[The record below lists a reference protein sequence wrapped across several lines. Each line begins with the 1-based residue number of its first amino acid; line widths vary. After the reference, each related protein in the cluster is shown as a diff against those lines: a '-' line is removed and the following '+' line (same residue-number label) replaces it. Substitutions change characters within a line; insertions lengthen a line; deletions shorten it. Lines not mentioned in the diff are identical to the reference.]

1 MTHIE
6 RFLRWH
12 LVDVIIPKSEYKCRI
27 CGQVLYFKGEKNND
41 INLHFWN
48 SHREIYLMAKK
59 CDDGMQEYCDM
70 LKMILKKYGK
80 NKEVMENEKL

>member
-27 CGQVLYFKGEKNND
+27 CGQILYFRGEKNND
-41 INLHFWN
+41 VNQHFWN

-59 CDDGMQEYCDM
+59 CDDGLNEYCDM

-80 NKEVMENEKL
+80 NKEVMKNEKL

>member
-1 MTHIE
+1 MTYIE
-6 RFLRWH
+6 RYLRWN
-12 LVDVIIPKSEYKCRI
+12 LVDVIVPKSEYKCRI

-41 INLHFWN
+41 VNLHFWN

-80 NKEVMENEKL
+80 NK

>member
-6 RFLRWH
+6 RYLRWN
-12 LVDVIIPKSEYKCRI
+12 LVDVIVPKSEYKCRV

-41 INLHFWN
+41 VNLHFWN

-59 CDDGMQEYCDM
+59 CDDGLNEYCDM
-70 LKMILKKYGK
+70 LKMILRKYGK
-80 NKEVMENEKL
+80 NKQGDKNE

>member
-6 RFLRWH
+6 RYLKWN
-12 LVDVIIPKSEYKCRI
+12 LIDVIKYRSEYRCRI
-27 CGQVLYFKGEKNND
+27 CGKTLFYRGSKDND

-59 CDDGMQEYCDM
+59 CDDGFNEYCEM
-70 LKMILKKYGK
+70 LQMILKKYGK
-80 NKEVMENEKL
+80 NKESDINE